1 MTEPAGWSEPQ
12 QRRPR
17 PRVDAGRLWAG
28 GATAALVVA
37 GVAVVGFLITR
48 GILDIRVLTPRG
60 QDRLFDSAMVWFA
73 IASAVATLV
82 ATAVAHILIV
92 AVPEPIRFFS
102 WIVGLATLIAAL
114 LPFLGDAQLSAKI
127 ATAAIALSVGIAI
140 LALVGRVARTSYN
153 YA

>member
-1 MTEPAGWSEPQ
+1 MTEPAGWTQPHS
-12 QRRPR
+12 RRPR
-17 PRVDAGRLWAG
+17 PRVEAGRLWAG

-82 ATAVAHILIV
+82 ATAIAHILIV
-92 AVPEPIRFFS
+92 AVPEPIQFFS
-102 WIVGLATLIAAL
+102 WIVGVAMVIAAL

-140 LALVGRVARTSYN
+140 LALVGRVARTSFT

>member
-1 MTEPAGWSEPQ
+1 MTEPAGWTQPQ
-12 QRRPR
+12 PRRQR

-28 GATAALVVA
+28 GATAAVVVA
-37 GVAVVGFLITR
+37 GVAVIGFLITR

-60 QDRLFDSAMVWFA
+60 EDRLFDSAMAWFA
-73 IASAVATLV
+73 IASALATLV
-82 ATAVAHILIV
+82 ATAIAHILIV

-102 WIVGLATLIAAL
+102 WIVGVATLIAAL
-114 LPFLGDAQLSAKI
+114 LPFLGDAQLPAKI

-140 LALVGRVARTSYN
+140 VALVGRVARASYT